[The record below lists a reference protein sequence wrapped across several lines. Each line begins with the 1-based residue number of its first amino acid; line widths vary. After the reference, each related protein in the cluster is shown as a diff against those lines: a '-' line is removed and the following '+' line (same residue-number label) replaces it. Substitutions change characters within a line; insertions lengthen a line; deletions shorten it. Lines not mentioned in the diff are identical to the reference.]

1 VDFAHTDDGL
11 KNIITSVREFA
22 PARILT
28 VFGCGGNRD
37 KSKRAAMGRAAAE
50 TSDVTVLTSDNP
62 RDEDPDAII
71 QDAFMG
77 VPAHKAHTVYTQ
89 PDRKKAIELALSMAQ
104 EGDIV
109 LIAGKGAERYQ
120 EIRGVKYAYNDEQY
134 VLELL
139 QNGGK
144 A

>member
-1 VDFAHTDDGL
+1 
-11 KNIITSVREFA
+11 
-22 PARILT
+22 
-28 VFGCGGNRD
+28 
-37 KSKRAAMGRAAAE
+37 
-50 TSDVTVLTSDNP
+50 
-62 RDEDPDAII
+62 
-71 QDAFMG
+71 
-77 VPAHKAHTVYTQ
+77 
-89 PDRKKAIELALSMAQ
+89 MAQ